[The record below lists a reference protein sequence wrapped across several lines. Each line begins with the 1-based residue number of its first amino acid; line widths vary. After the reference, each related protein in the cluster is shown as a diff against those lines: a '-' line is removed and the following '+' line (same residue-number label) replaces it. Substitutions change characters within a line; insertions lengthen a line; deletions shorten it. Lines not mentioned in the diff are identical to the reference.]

1 MASDSEQARLFT
13 RRAFLIGGAQA
24 SLFALLAGRVYYLE
38 VVEGEK
44 YRTLAEENRINLRL
58 LAPRRGQ
65 IFDRNGAP
73 LALNQQNFRVVLLPE
88 KIDDLDEVLDKL
100 APYVELSAND
110 RKRIERDLRNNDS
123 LNAVVVKDNLTRDQ
137 MDAIAVRSSSLPGT
151 DLDVGEVRSYPYTS
165 ATAHLLG
172 YVGTVSDNDLTAADQ
187 DDDGDESDVL
197 SIPGIRIGKNGIEKQ
212 YDEKLRGIAGDVEME
227 VDAHGNVVR
236 ELARNEP
243 EAGMDLSLGIDIGL
257 QQFAQQRLMKDAGA
271 SAVILDIHSGEI
283 RMMVSQP
290 GFDPNLFTYGIGQSD
305 WEHLNTDEHAPLMNK
320 IITGVYAPGSTIKP
334 MVALAGLDSGIL
346 DPDERVYCPGYYDL
360 GDYRF
365 HCWKH
370 DGHGHV
376 DLHGAIAGSCDT
388 YFYTLGHR
396 IGIDRIQAMAH
407 RFGLGQKLGID
418 LPHERSGFIPSRTWK
433 LAARRQ
439 AWQQGETLAAAI
451 GQGYILTSP
460 LQLAI
465 MAARIANGGFAVIPH
480 VARGW
485 SKNGSNPQNVTA
497 IITTEPWPQMGLE
510 SKHLAMVQQAM
521 AAVVNEPIGTAYAA
535 RIMKPGLS
543 YAGKTGT
550 AQVRHISESERE
562 DGVIANDALPWKQ
575 RDHALF
581 AGYGPVDN
589 PRFSI
594 AVVIEHG
601 GSGGHTAAPIARDLM
616 QECLEKDKG

>member
-1 MASDSEQARLFT
+1 MAGDSEQSRLFT
-13 RRAFLIGGAQA
+13 RRAFLIGGVQA
-24 SLFALLAGRVYYLE
+24 SLFALLAGRVYYLD
-38 VVEGEK
+38 VIEGEK

-88 KIDDLDEVLDKL
+88 QIDDLDELLDKL
-100 APYVELSAND
+100 SLYIELTAND
-110 RKRIERDLRNNDS
+110 RKRIDRDLRNNDS

-151 DLDVGEVRSYPYTS
+151 DIDVGEVRSYPYGA

-172 YVGTVSDNDLTAADQ
+172 YVGTVSDNDLDKADAE
-187 DDDGDESDVL
+187 DDDDNDVL
-197 SIPGIRIGKNGIEKQ
+197 SIPGIRIGKNGVEKQ
-212 YDEKLRGIAGDVEME
+212 YDEPLRGIAGDVEME
-227 VDAHGNVVR
+227 VNAHGNVVR
-236 ELARNEP
+236 ELTRNDP
-243 EAGMDLSLGIDIGL
+243 DPGADLTLGIDIGL
-257 QQFAQQRLMKDAGA
+257 QQFAQQRLMKDEGA
-271 SAVILDIHSGEI
+271 SAVIMDIHTGEV

-290 GFDPNLFTYGIGQSD
+290 GFDPNLFTYGIAQDD
-305 WEHLNTDEHAPLMNK
+305 WRHLNTDEHAPLMNK

-334 MVALAGLDSGIL
+334 MVAMAGLDSGIL
-346 DPDERVYCPGYYDL
+346 DPTEKVYCPGYFDL

-376 DLHGAIAGSCDT
+376 DLRGAIAGSCDT

-407 RFGLGQKLGID
+407 RFGMGQKLGID
-418 LPHERSGFIPSRTWK
+418 LPHERGGFVPSRTWK
-433 LAARRQ
+433 LATRRQ
-439 AWQQGETLAAAI
+439 SWQQGETLAAAI
-451 GQGYILTSP
+451 GQGYMLASP
-460 LQLAI
+460 LQLAV
-465 MAARIANGGFAVIPH
+465 MAARIANGGYAVTPH

-485 SKNGSNPQNVTA
+485 SRGGSSPLNQTPVFAAQN
-497 IITTEPWPQMGLE
+497 WPTMGLE
-510 SKHLAMVQQAM
+510 PKHLATVQDAM

-535 RIMKPGLS
+535 RIIKPNLS

-562 DGVIANDALPWKQ
+562 EGIIANDALPWKQ

-616 QECLEKDKG
+616 QECLERDKT